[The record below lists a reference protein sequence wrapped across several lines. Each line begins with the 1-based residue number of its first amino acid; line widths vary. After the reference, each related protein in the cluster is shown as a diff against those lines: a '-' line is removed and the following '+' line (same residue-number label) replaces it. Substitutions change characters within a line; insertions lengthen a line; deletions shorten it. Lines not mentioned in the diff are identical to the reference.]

1 MPTTDPTAAPVPSP
15 PAAAATELPAI
26 GSRCWRDQISSTTGA
41 TVLHPDTTNAE
52 ASGSSEEVMVELAYD
67 EGGSGWWPL
76 ATLLFA
82 LE

>member
-15 PAAAATELPAI
+15 AATAATELPAI
-26 GSRCWRDQISSTTGA
+26 GSRCWRDQISPTTGA
-41 TVLHPDTTNAE
+41 TVLHLDTTNAE

-76 ATLLFA
+76 VTLVHESA
-82 LE
+82 